1 MPKDDELTRYRQ
13 EIRRL
18 LAENQEL
25 RRAASC
31 FGDLAERLN
40 RQLHAERRLRG
51 ADLFQAARGRRD
63 RQMVS

>member
-1 MPKDDELTRYRQ
+1 MQKDDELHRYRQ

-18 LAENQEL
+18 IAENQDL
-25 RRAASC
+25 RRAATC

-51 ADLFQAARGRRD
+51 ADRFQTLRSRRD